1 MYPLRQYRLVVF
13 IFLIAVNSLYP
24 AVGVSVDAEAGFR
37 SCVPGRTDDTLFGDF
52 PVLAVN
58 IEPEWLLHPADSIR
72 LKLNLHGDA
81 LKYIGGSGELTAG
94 PEVGIEKGFMT
105 HISQASMGVTY
116 NFMPSAFD
124 PTGLERYME
133 YALMLE
139 RTGRGNVSLTGSY
152 TFELQTDIGS
162 SRMDFRNRLQ
172 LKASFHVFRYIS
184 LNVKAGGLWNLS
196 NMEGAG
202 YLQPILTGGI
212 AGAVDDR
219 TTIITQV
226 YGACSFYKP
235 ASVPVLVRA
244 GNSGNGKVKDTLLIN
259 QPLDAKPFVTCYIGF
274 MRDLKPELSL
284 HIYYMNTIFGRSR
297 TERLYVS
304 HQVGLCLEWNREF
317 F

>member
-1 MYPLRQYRLVVF
+1 M
-13 IFLIAVNSLYP
+13 FLIAVNSLYP

-94 PEVGIEKGFMT
+94 PEVGIEKRFMT
-105 HISQASMGVTY
+105 HNSHASMEVTC

-124 PTGLERYME
+124 PTGLECYME

-139 RTGRGNVSLTGSY
+139 RTGHGNVPLTGSY

-172 LKASFHVFRYIS
+172 LKASFHVSRYIS

-202 YLQPILTGGI
+202 YLQPFLTGGI

-219 TTIITQV
+219 TTIMAKV
-226 YGACSFYKP
+226 YGSYSFYTP

-244 GNSGNGKVKDTLLIN
+244 GNSGNGKVKDTLLFD
-259 QPLDAKPFVTCYIGF
+259 QPLDGRPFATCYAGF
-274 MRDLKPELSL
+274 TRDLNSALSIHL
-284 HIYYMNTIFGRSR
+284 YYMNTIFGRSR
-297 TERLYVS
+297 TERLYLS
-304 HQVGLCLEWNREF
+304 HQIGLCLGWNRETF
-317 F
+317 